1 MWEVVF
7 TVSDRD
13 MDLFYKGENYNSYK
27 FMGSH
32 FTKERGKWGTRFTVW
47 APKARAVRV
56 VGDFNSWS
64 PREEDNLK
72 RVLGKN
78 LWSGFVVGVEKGVIY
93 KYEVIDRDGGSVLKS
108 DPYARYSE
116 MRPQNASEIM
126 EDKAFKWGDGKWISR
141 RKKQNVYKSP
151 INIYEVHFGSWRK
164 DEDGNFL
171 NYKDIARQLVK
182 YLKTMNYNYVEI
194 LPIMEHPLDDSWG
207 YQITGYYS
215 VTSRYG
221 SIEDF
226 KYFVNMCHK
235 ENIGVIL
242 DWVPG
247 HFCKDEHGLYR
258 FDGTPTYEY
267 EDEKQSEN
275 KSWGAGNF
283 DLGKPEIKSFLISNA
298 LFWLREFHIDGLRV
312 DAVANTLYLDYD
324 KGPGQWTPNEY
335 GGNENLSAVKFYREL
350 NSALFKEF
358 PNLIMIAEE
367 STAWPMVTAPSYSG
381 GLGFNFKW
389 NMGWMNDVLKYIRMS
404 PDERTYNHRLLTF
417 STMYNYS
424 ENFILPISH
433 DEVVHGK
440 CSLIDK
446 MWGDYY
452 DKFAGLRVFITY
464 MYTHPGKKHIFMGT
478 EFGQFSEWKSS
489 AQLDWELIDK
499 FPMHNS
505 TLNFFKKINEFYM
518 REKPLWEF
526 DHMEN
531 GFQWIDAD
539 NSNQSILLFMRK
551 SSRDS
556 DVLIIICNF
565 KSQGYFNYNIGVPY
579 LGEYEEVFNTDAK
592 EFGGSGEITNNIVH
606 SENKEYHNQKFC
618 ATIKIPPMSAI
629 ILKPKKIYS
638 NITEQKSIISSR
650 GKYKNKV
657 LSKEPK
663 VKI

>member
-1 MWEVVF
+1 MWEVILRVPNK
-7 TVSDRD
+7 DIN
-13 MDLFYKGENYNSYK
+13 LFYKGESYNSYK

-32 FTKERGKWGTRFTVW
+32 FTKERGKFGTRFTVW
-47 APKARAVRV
+47 APKAVAVRV
-56 VGDFNSWS
+56 LGDFNNWN
-64 PREEDNLK
+64 PRDGDNLE
-72 RVLGKN
+72 RIWGKD
-78 LWSGFVVGVEKGVIY
+78 LWSGFIIGVKKESIY
-93 KYEVIDRDGGSVLKS
+93 KYEIIDKNGKSVLKS

-116 MRPQNASEIM
+116 KRPRNASKIIG
-126 EDKAFKWGDGKWISR
+126 KKTFKWEDSKWISK
-141 RKKQNVYKSP
+141 RKTQNVYKSP
-151 INIYEVHFGSWRK
+151 INIYEVHLGSWKK
-164 DEDGNFL
+164 DENGNFL
-171 NYKDIARQLVK
+171 NYRDIAKQLVK

-226 KYFVNMCHK
+226 KYFINMCHI
-235 ENIGVIL
+235 EDIGVIL

-247 HFCKDEHGLYR
+247 HFCKDEHGLYK

-324 KGPGQWTPNEY
+324 KGPGQWTANEY

-350 NSALFKEF
+350 NTALFKEF

-367 STAWPMVTAPSYSG
+367 STAWPMVTAPSYCG

-389 NMGWMNDVLKYIRMS
+389 NMGWMNDVLKYIKMS
-404 PDERTYNHRLLTF
+404 PKERTYNHRLLTF
-417 STMYNYS
+417 SIMYNYS

-440 CSLIDK
+440 CSLVDK
-446 MWGDYY
+446 MWGDYF

-478 EFGQFSEWKSS
+478 EFAQFSEWRSS
-489 AQLDWELIDK
+489 GQLDWELIDK
-499 FPMHNS
+499 FPMHKK
-505 TLNFFKKINEFYM
+505 TLGFFEKINKFYIS
-518 REKPLWEF
+518 EKPLWEL
-526 DHMEN
+526 DHIEK
-531 GFQWIDAD
+531 GFEWIDAD
-539 NSNQSILLFMRK
+539 NSNQSILVFMRK
-551 SSRDS
+551 SSQENNI
-556 DVLIIICNF
+556 LIIICNF
-565 KSQGYFNYNIGVPY
+565 KLEVYSNYNIGVPY
-579 LGEYEEVFNTDAK
+579 FGEYQEVFNTDEK
-592 EFGGSGEITNNIVH
+592 EFGGSGEIANDIVY
-606 SENKEYHNQKFC
+606 SKNKEYHNQKFC
-618 ATIKIPPMSAI
+618 LTVKIPPMAAI
-629 ILKPKKIYS
+629 ILKPKKIYP
-638 NITEQKSIISSR
+638 NTIEQKLIISS
-650 GKYKNKV
+650 KDE
-657 LSKEPK
+657 SKDK
-663 VKI
+663 MSLKKQK